1 MERIIN
7 KMIPEIFQELKYVS
21 FQIEKA
27 QGVSGSVKNDPQQS
41 TLLLN
46 FRTPRIKKGSLEE
59 NMREGKS
66 KQQKKSYPNN
76 KAS

>member
-1 MERIIN
+1 
-7 KMIPEIFQELKYVS
+7 MIPEIFQELKYVS

-59 NMREGKS
+59 NM
-66 KQQKKSYPNN
+66 
-76 KAS
+76 